1 MSTVKEPKRQR
12 RRSRMQRSS
21 GGGAIAPVC
30 DRIQLDSVQKS
41 RDDGL
46 SSSPAFTRAPHLP
59 RRLDVGVSAGRASV

>member
-30 DRIQLDSVQKS
+30 DRIQLDSS
-41 RDDGL
+41 R
-46 SSSPAFTRAPHLP
+46 AFTRAPHLP